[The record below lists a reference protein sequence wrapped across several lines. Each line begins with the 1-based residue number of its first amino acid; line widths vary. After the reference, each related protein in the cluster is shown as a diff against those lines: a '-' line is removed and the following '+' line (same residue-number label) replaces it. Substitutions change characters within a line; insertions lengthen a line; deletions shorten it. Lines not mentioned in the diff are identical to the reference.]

1 MKAII
6 TRPLSTAT
14 PDRAMKP
21 TPAEMDSGISR
32 NHSASTPPVRANGM
46 PVNTSKPSLRLLNIM
61 NSSANTS
68 SRATGTTTCRRW
80 AADCN
85 CSNWPPQLVQ

>member
-1 MKAII
+1 MKEII

-21 TPAEMDSGISR
+21 TAAEIDSGIPRSHR
-32 NHSASTPPVRANGM
+32 ASTPPVRAKGM
-46 PVNTSKPSLRLLNIM
+46 PVNTSRPSLTLLNM
-61 NSSANTS
+61 AKSKVNTS
-68 SRATGTTTCRRW
+68 SSATGTTTCKRL

-85 CSNWPPQLVQ
+85 CSNWPPQVVQ